1 MRSITKLIEQIRRQT
16 ENEEYDNTFIGIN
29 DDEIVQYINDAQYNL
44 QALIVQQHPRAFIN
58 EVIIPVVPGK
68 EEYELPTDC
77 FLGNKVHNVEYSP
90 TGNLED
96 YYVLEQETIKS
107 RVSGV
112 NGSPTKYIL
121 MTKKILLAPQ
131 PSGSGA
137 LRINYVQRLRE
148 LDRRQARLASKSFN
162 ISPNGSILLE
172 FNETKLT
179 TGLQSLKDHEYLCIV
194 DKSGKDIARNLLI
207 DEDYNNNSGA
217 FKVINTTS
225 NSINIDALYN
235 PLYVVGGL
243 DTTTHAE
250 VDISVER
257 YLISYCAYKVLKR
270 DSSVDS
276 AEAIAELTA
285 MAQEIVK
292 SYSLITDDVQFIPQL
307 NSWEDWS
314 V

>member
-1 MRSITKLIEQIRRQT
+1 MRSINKLIEQIRRQT
-16 ENEEYDNTFIGIN
+16 ENEEYDNTFIGIS
-29 DDEIVQYINDAQYNL
+29 DDEIVQYVNDAQYNL

-58 EVIIPVVPGK
+58 EVVIPVVPGQ
-68 EEYELPTDC
+68 EVYELPTDC

-112 NGSPTKYIL
+112 DGAPTKYIR

-148 LDRRQARLASKSFN
+148 LDRRQARVKTSVTVPANSSALITFD
-162 ISPNGSILLE
+162 
-172 FNETKLT
+172 ETKLT
-179 TGLQSLKDHEYLCIV
+179 TGLQSLLRHEYLCIV
-194 DKSGKDIARNLLI
+194 DKSGKDVAKNLVI
-207 DEDYNNNSGA
+207 DEDFNNSSSE
-217 FKVINTTS
+217 FRVINTT
-225 NSINIDALYN
+225 NSAISIPASDQ

-243 DTTTHAE
+243 DTTTHAD

-276 AEAIAELTA
+276 GEASQELAA

-292 SYSLITDDVQFIPQL
+292 SYALITDDVQFIPQL